1 MSSNTEELGL
11 AAKARL
17 DEHEWM
23 AAAVLFQQILKT
35 DTIREDRKE
44 QAGTMSLIGD
54 CFFRGAFQAPD
65 NKEVKRRM
73 RLAQDYYKSAAV
85 HLEET
90 GSHGQSKL
98 MASQSMFL
106 DFWSARDADEQRS
119 TLGRCISL
127 AQEALRILEQDGD
140 KTGIQNARKNILIY
154 LFESVPLTKHYGEF
168 RQQLESVIDIGESAA
183 NDWAPTHDAE
193 NALESLWRSVVCSA
207 MYFDY
212 CFSRSEIGEIAKRIQ
227 SLGRKF
233 AEVSK
238 MVKTELSLAAGSDV
252 SAFLTINFDGDY
264 SKANALFQEGLSHAK
279 TLNDSLLAAQLALNA
294 AWTGIASVYHIDDV
308 ESCRTILERSRK
320 HCEEA
325 IRLLYISGH
334 PRLLQSA
341 HATLSNY
348 YVQTSRFVETE
359 VSAKRAAFNSAIELA
374 RLSKS
379 LGDYGSSGSVSY
391 PMYFLSLLMEKSEE
405 KTNLLK
411 EALAMAEQEA
421 KEALLRDNPD
431 SMNLATSRLT
441 LSRLKSELARTSVE
455 ETVKVNLLRSAA
467 SDANLDV
474 GSIEAWTKTVEVGS
488 RTYYS
493 YHAEN
498 YGDILAQLHHLIA
511 DASIGRDAVVAY
523 EKVLSELTRQA
534 HFGPIP
540 LVRWKIAKLLDG
552 LGDYEAASQA
562 FGNAG
567 KDCTSAEEKIPAS
580 RHFFDD
586 LRAYMEAWQ
595 LIERSRIHHSE
606 EKFMAAS
613 SSYST
618 AAEKLRSAEAYN
630 HLSGH
635 YEGCAYLEEGEN
647 FSRQENH
654 QEAIQSFERA
664 EAKFQ
669 EHAQLLKNKL
679 ASDSDQQRGVVELEN
694 WVDLSGSREQFCKA
708 RVGIEQARLAE
719 QSGDDDLATARYRA
733 AQEIIKKLLSKPI
746 HDQTS
751 TELGALAIFCEAW
764 THMLHAEIKSS
775 PEEYNEAALLFAMA
789 EKQAIGRR
797 WRQVAHANQ
806 SICQALHEGAMF
818 RRTRDPN
825 VYPEIKKHLE
835 TAADF
840 YGQAGLHRATAWTR
854 GTQKLFDALIYI
866 AEAET
871 ERDPEKKTKLFHL
884 AERHVERAVGLYDKA
899 GFVKKK
905 EEAQELMGRARDE
918 IQLLMSPLEALSG
931 SPAGSEA
938 PMSLRRVDSDI
949 ELKGKRLDYMN
960 SHEIRIVLRARRKG
974 TFEVKPKVLFMDERG
989 VLGSFKLNPI
999 TVIVR
1004 ELGISG
1010 WLKGPK

>member
-1 MSSNTEELGL
+1 
-11 AAKARL
+11 
-17 DEHEWM
+17 
-23 AAAVLFQQILKT
+23 
-35 DTIREDRKE
+35 
-44 QAGTMSLIGD
+44 
-54 CFFRGAFQAPD
+54 
-65 NKEVKRRM
+65 
-73 RLAQDYYKSAAV
+73 
-85 HLEET
+85 
-90 GSHGQSKL
+90 
-98 MASQSMFL
+98 
-106 DFWSARDADEQRS
+106 
-119 TLGRCISL
+119 
-127 AQEALRILEQDGD
+127 
-140 KTGIQNARKNILIY
+140 
-154 LFESVPLTKHYGEF
+154 
-168 RQQLESVIDIGESAA
+168 
-183 NDWAPTHDAE
+183 
-193 NALESLWRSVVCSA
+193 
-207 MYFDY
+207 
-212 CFSRSEIGEIAKRIQ
+212 
-227 SLGRKF
+227 
-233 AEVSK
+233 
-238 MVKTELSLAAGSDV
+238 
-252 SAFLTINFDGDY
+252 
-264 SKANALFQEGLSHAK
+264 
-279 TLNDSLLAAQLALNA
+279 
-294 AWTGIASVYHIDDV
+294 
-308 ESCRTILERSRK
+308 
-320 HCEEA
+320 
-325 IRLLYISGH
+325 
-334 PRLLQSA
+334 
-341 HATLSNY
+341 
-348 YVQTSRFVETE
+348 
-359 VSAKRAAFNSAIELA
+359 
-374 RLSKS
+374 
-379 LGDYGSSGSVSY
+379 
-391 PMYFLSLLMEKSEE
+391 MEKSEE

-498 YGDILAQLHHLIA
+498 YGDILAQLHYLIA
-511 DASIGRDAVVAY
+511 DASVGRDAVVAY

-679 ASDSDQQRGVVELEN
+679 ASDSDQQQGVVELEN

-825 VYPEIKKHLE
+825 VYPGIKKHLE

-938 PMSLRRVDSDI
+938 PISLTQDQALGMEILQGASVTGNFTLSKRELGVGCSVTLELDMVNVGKSPAVLLKLEGVVSEGLDFEEGNASLRRVDSDI

-1010 WLKGPK
+1010 WLKGPKYPA